1 MPEKSKKEK
10 TEKSSRNQSGK
21 TGSRKRLRIR
31 ITRNRIIAG
40 ITVLLTGISAL
51 LVFSEI
57 WAFTTWAGLKMDEIL
72 FHLRAPLEGTGG
84 GMLAKYATR
93 CILPAVLIMVSVFIM
108 IVHTRNISKTRT
120 TFVRRSFIGAGIA
133 LVLSLIGAD
142 PDVVREIAQDLCVFF
157 HQESVLV
164 TTGQV
169 EAYSVTG
176 NL

>member
-1 MPEKSKKEK
+1 MTK
-10 TEKSSRNQSGK
+10 TEIYIGLNDQDTK
-21 TGSRKRLRIR
+21 TQKHE
-31 ITRNRIIAG
+31 T
-40 ITVLLTGISAL
+40 SA
-51 LVFSEI
+51 
-57 WAFTTWAGLKMDEIL
+57 
-72 FHLRAPLEGTGG
+72 
-84 GMLAKYATR
+84 Y
-93 CILPAVLIMVSVFIM
+93 VSVLRHVCVSYQVPF
-108 IVHTRNISKTRT
+108 
-120 TFVRRSFIGAGIA
+120 SFNLIEGGYIHENGEYTQENT